1 MEEEEGEGKVE
12 EEEEKAAS
20 RDVGGRRKS
29 EAWKGNRRQL
39 HGSAKDLLVNVVGAA
54 VQLKR

>member
-1 MEEEEGEGKVE
+1 MEE